1 MSKKS
6 IIIAELGVNHNGS
19 FSIAKKL
26 VNAAKNSGADIAKFQ
41 IFSSSNFISK
51 LAPKAKYQINSLEKS
66 QLEML
71 KKLELTNVDF
81 KKLSILCKKKNIEF
95 LASIF
100 DFENFNLIQQ
110 LKFKRIKIPSGEINN
125 FLYLEKISRFQLPII
140 ISTGGSCLKEV
151 DEAIS
156 FLIKKKIKRSLITL
170 LQCNSEYPTPYSDI
184 NLKVMQE
191 FKKIFNVNV
200 GLSDHSV
207 GIEVPIA
214 AVALGAQVIEKH
226 LTINNKFKGPDHSS
240 SLDYQSFKDMVNK
253 IRNVEKSLG
262 NSLKR
267 VTKSEKKNIPI
278 IRRSIVAK
286 RNIKKNE
293 RFTINNICLKRPGYG
308 LKPFFWNKIL
318 KKKSKK
324 YFKKDNFISF

>member
-1 MSKKS
+1 MGKKS

-41 IFSSSNFISK
+41 IFNSPNFISK
-51 LAPKAKYQINSLEKS
+51 LAPKAKYQINSFDKS

-81 KKLSILCKKKNIEF
+81 KKLSFLCKKKKIEF

-100 DFENFNLIQQ
+100 DFENFNLIKQ

-140 ISTGGSCLKEV
+140 ISTGGSSLKEV
-151 DEAIS
+151 NQAIN
-156 FLIKKKIKRSLITL
+156 FLVKKKIKRSLITL
-170 LQCNSEYPTPYSDI
+170 LKCNSEYPTPYSDI

-214 AVALGAQVIEKH
+214 AILAGIFDIGKQPSGLIIPGIILILG
-226 LTINNKFKGPDHSS
+226 GCS
-240 SLDYQSFKDMVNK
+240 MVVL
-253 IRNVEKSLG
+253 R
-262 NSLKR
+262 
-267 VTKSEKKNIPI
+267 T
-278 IRRSIVAK
+278 
-286 RNIKKNE
+286 
-293 RFTINNICLKRPGYG
+293 RPSQEMVKAEV
-308 LKPFFWNKIL
+308 LE
-318 KKKSKK
+318 
-324 YFKKDNFISF
+324 